1 VNCPFCKGKG
11 YAEHVVDDGERPW
24 RTYCDSCSSTGDYDT
39 MKLVRACRLGEA
51 KGHADALRRLNYQAP
66 TPELGFDTIASAVVD
81 DVRRQR
87 HEEMLMP
94 GSIELRKAEAEVE
107 RLLREREPMLRAL
120 GAMSAELQAELAAIR

>member
-1 VNCPFCKGKG
+1 
-11 YAEHVVDDGERPW
+11 
-24 RTYCDSCSSTGDYDT
+24 
-39 MKLVRACRLGEA
+39 
-51 KGHADALRRLNYQAP
+51 
-66 TPELGFDTIASAVVD
+66 
-81 DVRRQR
+81 VRRQR